1 MTFRCACRGN
11 LVGLP
16 ELTSIVHPTFLL
28 SFFAQNHGL
37 ASTSL
42 FIVALFGCVV
52 LHELGH
58 ALMARRFGIETLD
71 ITLYPIG
78 GVARL
83 QRMPRAP
90 GAELLIALAGPAVN
104 FAIVA
109 VLMGLEFLGI
119 GGIESDLSPG
129 GFLGALMIMNLI
141 LGIFNLIP
149 AFPMDGGRVLR
160 ALLSGWVGRVR
171 ATSVAATIGRGL
183 ALAFGIYSL
192 YSGNFLSGGSCRL
205 HLLCGRRRGSPA
217 CWPKSA
223 GESMTCLKTEGIWTA
238 PPGYHWV
245 HQGNGIWQLAPV
257 IVTSGTSGGIP
268 HRGPVDADRRAGRGG
283 SLCDSHRAARCES

>member
-1 MTFRCACRGN
+1 MRMSWKLGRVAGIDLF
-11 LVGLP
+11 L
-16 ELTSIVHPTFLL
+16 HPTFLL
-28 SFFAQNHGL
+28 ILLPGMTGNLSPL
-37 ASTSL
+37 L
-42 FIVALFGCVV
+42 IVALFGCVV

-109 VLMGLEFLGI
+109 GLLGLQLLGI
-119 GGIESDLSPG
+119 GGMESDSWLG
-129 GFLGALMIMNLI
+129 GFLASLMLVNLM
-141 LGIFNLIP
+141 LGLFNLIP

-160 ALLSGWVGRVR
+160 ALLSSWVGRVR
-171 ATSVAATIGRGL
+171 ATSIAATIGRTLAVVFGVCSL
-183 ALAFGIYSL
+183 FSFVFPQNLFYVALAAFIYFVAGAEE
-192 YSGNFLSGGSCRL
+192 SGVIAEERK
-205 HLLCGRRRGSPA
+205 RAYYTPQDQ
-217 CWPKSA
+217 
-223 GESMTCLKTEGIWTA
+223 GIWTA

-245 HQGNGIWQLAPV
+245 QQGNGVWQLAPV
-257 IVTSGTSGGIP
+257 VVTSGGSG
-268 HRGPVDADRRAGRGG
+268 RNSSSWAG
-283 SLCDSHRAARCES
+283 